1 MLLGTHNAQIRP
13 TERNMIKATAL
24 NRDSLWTLA
33 LYFKLFVVCCVA
45 VFLSATVAHFE
56 IKLF

>member
-1 MLLGTHNAQIRP
+1 
-13 TERNMIKATAL
+13 MIKATAL

-45 VFLSATVAHFE
+45 VFISATVVHFE
-56 IKLF
+56 IKLFKNLLD